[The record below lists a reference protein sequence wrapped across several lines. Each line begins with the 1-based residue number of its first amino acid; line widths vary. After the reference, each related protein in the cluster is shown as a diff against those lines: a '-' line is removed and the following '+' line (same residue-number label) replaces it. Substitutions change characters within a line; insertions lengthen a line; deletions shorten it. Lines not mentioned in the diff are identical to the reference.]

1 MGAEKQLS
9 IPAAANKDAASFEL
23 LRVWVASQSQQISL
37 RPGVWQDPTAWGTML
52 ADLARNIVQVH
63 TEHDENLDG
72 EAFLASLLEGFDN
85 EIESVLDDFSDGER
99 EAG

>member
-9 IPAAANKDAASFEL
+9 IPAAVSKDAASFEL
-23 LRVWVASQSQQISL
+23 LRVWVANHTQQISL

-63 TEHDENLDG
+63 VGNDEDLDA

-85 EIESVLDDFSDGER
+85 EIESVLNEFGDAES